1 MIKTLS
7 KVLLIALFLSVGSIG
22 IFAQKAARHRRRGP
36 VVAITQAEKERV
48 KARQDLTKAT
58 EDYKKS
64 LKELL
69 VLREASAKRAE
80 EDLVKVK
87 PLFADGLISRHDLEV
102 KEGAVAERKALVAET
117 RNQLTGADVL
127 LSQTL
132 AEADVALQL
141 ANSPRS
147 TSGVIERTAYFRF
160 DGPTRWGLS
169 NAGVIQ
175 SFFFSKFHKALPV
188 SAFGQTELHNRM
200 GFDHSNAMDVG
211 VNPDSSEGRA
221 LVTYLENA
229 GIPFI
234 AFRRAVAGAASGPHI
249 HIGRPSHKL

>member
-1 MIKTLS
+1 MIKTIS
-7 KVLLIALFLSVGSIG
+7 KVLPFALFLSVGSID
-22 IFAQKAARHRRRGP
+22 IVAQKASRHKRSGP
-36 VVAITQAEKERV
+36 AAAVSQAEKERV
-48 KARQDLTKAT
+48 KARQELTRAT

-69 VLREASAKRAE
+69 VIRESSVARAE
-80 EDLVKVK
+80 EELAKVK
-87 PLFADGLISRHDLEV
+87 PLYAEGLISKHDLEV
-102 KEGAVAERKALVAET
+102 KEGAVAERKAQAAET
-117 RNQLTGADVL
+117 RNQLTGADVM

-132 AEADVALQL
+132 AEADVAIQL
-141 ANSPRS
+141 ARSPGS

-160 DGPTRWGLS
+160 DGPARWGLS

-175 SFFFSKFHKALPV
+175 SFFQSKFHRALPI

-211 VNPDSSEGRA
+211 VNPDSTEGRA
-221 LVTYLENA
+221 LIAYLESA

-234 AFRRAVAGAASGPHI
+234 AFRRAMPGAASGPHI